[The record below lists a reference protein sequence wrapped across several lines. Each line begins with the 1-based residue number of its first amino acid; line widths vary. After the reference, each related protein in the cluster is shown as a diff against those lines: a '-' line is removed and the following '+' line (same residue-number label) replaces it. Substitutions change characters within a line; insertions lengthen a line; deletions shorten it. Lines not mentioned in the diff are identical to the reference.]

1 VVAGEKVTTKQ
12 LDDGSPV
19 HSFSTLLNHL
29 GKIVRNTCRCPDTQS
44 VTGEE
49 APTFYKTT
57 TPNPKQRKALDLL
70 RNITV

>member
-1 VVAGEKVTTKQ
+1 MSSVDVSRSRRPTRRI
-12 LDDGSPV
+12 
-19 HSFSTLLNHL
+19 NHL

-44 VTGEE
+44 STGEGS
-49 APTFYKTT
+49 PIFYKTT